1 VPGLCLVVLYLLWI
15 GYKAWRMPSSCPPVP
30 AAPGGRA
37 VLLRRLIWAMLPPL
51 LLIVAVLGSIL
62 MGYATPTESASVGAV
77 GALLLARLRGKLDMT
92 TLAEISRTTA
102 RFASMAFILLFG
114 ASVLMLVFRG
124 LGGDHYVESFLSD
137 LPGGLHG
144 ATFVIMAMIF
154 ILGFFLDPFEIIF
167 IMVPLSAPA
176 LITLGADPLW
186 LGVLVGLNLQTSF
199 LTPPFGFTLFYL
211 RGVAPPSVRTYDIYA
226 GIIPFVLIQFAIM
239 AAVWVFPEFATAL
252 PRWMFGG

>member
-1 VPGLCLVVLYLLWI
+1 
-15 GYKAWRMPSSCPPVP
+15 
-30 AAPGGRA
+30 
-37 VLLRRLIWAMLPPL
+37 
-51 LLIVAVLGSIL
+51 
-62 MGYATPTESASVGAV
+62 
-77 GALLLARLRGKLDMT
+77 
-92 TLAEISRTTA
+92 
-102 RFASMAFILLFG
+102 
-114 ASVLMLVFRG
+114 MLVFRG
-124 LGGDHYVESFLSD
+124 LGGDHYVESFLGN

-144 ATFVIMAMIF
+144 AMFVVMAMIF
-154 ILGFFLDPFEIIF
+154 VLGFFLDPFEIIF

-211 RGVAPPSVRTYDIYA
+211 RGVAPPSVRTFDIYA
-226 GIIPFVLIQFAIM
+226 GIIPFVLMQFAII